1 MLGRNEGEGKTMP
14 TPEIGVT
21 QLLLKWGEGDEGA
34 LDELLPLVYDALRR
48 LAGSYLRRERPD
60 HSLQATALVHEA
72 YLRLVDQKI
81 AGWKNRAQFIG
92 VAAQMMRR
100 ILVDHARARHAAK
113 RGGAGLKL
121 SLSIADRFVPEKDL
135 DLIALDDALNALA
148 VFDAQQSRIVELRFF
163 GGLSVEETA
172 EAIGLSR
179 ATIER
184 DWTLAKAWLRREI
197 KNRGQ

>member
-1 MLGRNEGEGKTMP
+1 MP
-14 TPEIGVT
+14 TPEMGVT

-81 AGWKNRAQFIG
+81 VGWKNRAQFIG

-113 RGGAGLKL
+113 RGGTGLKL

-163 GGLSVEETA
+163 GGLTVEETA

-184 DWTLAKAWLRREI
+184 DWTLAKAWLLREI

>member
-1 MLGRNEGEGKTMP
+1 MLGRNERMARTMP
-14 TPEIGVT
+14 TPETGVT
-21 QLLLKWGEGDEGA
+21 QLLLQWGKGDESA

-72 YLRLVDQKI
+72 YLRLVDQKSVD
-81 AGWKNRAQFIG
+81 WKNRAQFFG
-92 VAAQMMRR
+92 VSAQIMRR

-113 RGGAGLKL
+113 RGGAGPRL
-121 SLSIADRFVPEKDL
+121 SLSIADRFIPQKDL
-135 DLIALDDALNALA
+135 DLMALDDALNALA
-148 VFDAQQSRIVELRFF
+148 AFDAQQSKIVEMRFF
-163 GGLSVEETA
+163 GGLTIEEIA
-172 EAIGLSR
+172 EAIGVSR

-197 KNRGQ
+197 KKRGQ